1 MTNNPLASY
10 EAFDGLRGGAMT
22 SPTPVSP
29 EHFPSRATGWG
40 VLESSVSN
48 AEALWRAFAAARG
61 HRVIDE
67 PAWLVVDAGN
77 DIGGT
82 RVILRG
88 PVTGAVQRAS
98 LNRLVESA
106 RRPVVVED
114 SFATVNLHAQ
124 GLVPGSLSVM
134 GAGPLTLDAVP
145 TEERPDITVRRVAGH
160 EGRLLEAE
168 RIVVEGFP
176 LTTYQPYQPGRL
188 LPAGL
193 LQMPHISVFVADFL
207 GTPSGACM
215 TVKDTHG
222 VGGIYWVAVLPERR
236 SAGIGRA
243 LMLAAMRELAG
254 LPMVLCAT
262 PQGAPL
268 YLKLGF
274 ETALE
279 STYWGRHP
287 T

>member
-1 MTNNPLASY
+1 
-10 EAFDGLRGGAMT
+10 
-22 SPTPVSP
+22 
-29 EHFPSRATGWG
+29 
-40 VLESSVSN
+40 VSN
-48 AEALWRAFAAARG
+48 AEALWRALADARG

-67 PAWLVVDAGN
+67 PAWLVVDSGK

-98 LNRLVESA
+98 LHRLLEGA

-114 SFATVNLHAQ
+114 PFAAIDLQAQ
-124 GLVPGSLSVM
+124 GLVPRSLSIM
-134 GAGPLTLDAVP
+134 GAGPLTPDAVP
-145 TEERPDITVRRVAGH
+145 TEERAGITVRRVGGD
-160 EGRLLEAE
+160 ERWLLEAD

-176 LTTYQPYQPGRL
+176 LTTFQPHQPGRL

-207 GTPSGACM
+207 GAPSGACM
-215 TVKDTHG
+215 TVRDTHG
-222 VGGIYWVAVLPERR
+222 VGGVYWVAVLPEHRR
-236 SAGIGRA
+236 AGIGRA

-262 PQGAPL
+262 RQGVTL
-268 YLKLGF
+268 YRKLGF

-279 STYWGRHP
+279 STYWWAGNP
-287 T
+287 A

>member
-1 MTNNPLASY
+1 
-10 EAFDGLRGGAMT
+10 MT

-29 EHFPSRATGWG
+29 EHVPTWATSRG

-48 AEALWRAFAAARG
+48 TEALWRALAAARS

-88 PVTGAVQRAS
+88 PVTGAVQRTS
-98 LNRLVESA
+98 LNRLVESFH
-106 RRPVVVED
+106 RPVVVED
-114 SFATVNLHAQ
+114 SFATVDLNAQ
-124 GLVPGSLSVM
+124 GLVRGSLSVM
-134 GAGPLTLDAVP
+134 GAGPLTLDEVP
-145 TEERPDITVRRVAGH
+145 TEERPDITVRHV
-160 EGRLLEAE
+160 EGLEGPLLEAE

-176 LTTYQPYQPGRL
+176 LNAYRPYQPGRL

-207 GTPSGACM
+207 GAPSGACM

-222 VGGIYWVAVLPERR
+222 VGGIYWLAVLPEHRR
-236 SAGIGRA
+236 AGIGRA

-262 PQGAPL
+262 SQGEPV

-274 ETALE
+274 ETAAE
-279 STYWGRHP
+279 STYWQASNP